1 MQWENGLQ
9 DEATWEDIED
19 IKASYPTF
27 NLEDKVV
34 FKGEGNVTNGMSR
47 GEKVNN
53 TAESS
58 SERGLHNK
66 LADFEELGR
75 GKREKL
81 PSWKI
86 TESL

>member
-1 MQWENGLQ
+1 MS
-9 DEATWEDIED
+9 
-19 IKASYPTF
+19 ASDPSLKST
-27 NLEDKVV
+27 
-34 FKGEGNVTNGMSR
+34 VTNGMSR

-75 GKREKL
+75 GKREKK

-86 TESL
+86 TESH